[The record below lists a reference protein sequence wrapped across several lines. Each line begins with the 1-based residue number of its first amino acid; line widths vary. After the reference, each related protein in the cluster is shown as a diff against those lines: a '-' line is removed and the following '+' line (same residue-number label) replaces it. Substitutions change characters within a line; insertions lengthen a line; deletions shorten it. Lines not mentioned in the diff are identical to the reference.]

1 MPPDTSPV
9 FSHNFATEF
18 PELSIPYSPDSGPNP
33 ELVLF
38 NEELG
43 KELGIP
49 ADLDVLLGQRAD
61 IKEHAVAQ
69 GYAGHQFGQFV
80 PRLGDGRAVLLGEV
94 AGKDIHLKG
103 SGPTPFARGG
113 DGRATLP
120 SMLREYLIAEAL
132 HTLGIPT
139 TRALAVIKTGKT
151 VLRQQSEEGAILVR
165 VAASHL
171 RVGSFQYARLH
182 GLELTKQL
190 ADFGMRRHDP
200 DCSDYAQW
208 LSRIMKRQAA
218 TVATWMR
225 VGFVH
230 GVMNT
235 DNTTIS
241 GESIDFG
248 PCAFTATYDPK
259 AVFSSIDH
267 HGRYAFGQQPHILA
281 WNLARLAET
290 LLPLF
295 DPDEDKALGIAQELM
310 AHYPQIWRDAWLES
324 MKAPLGLSRY
334 PTEEVEGII
343 DAHHEL
349 LLGQPIISSGRKL
362 AEGEGLSREWTKLW
376 QELDPD
382 MAEVKNNNPSVLPA
396 NHVIDSALSDV
407 GEAKRLLGALKD
419 PYSPHPEISMEAPK
433 NFHYVTYCGT

>member
-1 MPPDTSPV
+1 MQHTTPLV
-9 FSHNFATEF
+9 FSHNFATEL
-18 PELSIPYSPDSGPNP
+18 PELSTAYCPDPGPNP

-49 ADLDVLLGQRAD
+49 PDLDVLLGQTAE

-120 SMLREYLIAEAL
+120 SMLREYLISEAL
-132 HTLGIPT
+132 HALGIPT
-139 TRALAVIKTGKT
+139 TRALAVVKTGKT
-151 VLRQQSEEGAILVR
+151 ILRQHPEEGAILVR

-171 RVGSFQYARLH
+171 RVGSFQYVRLH
-182 GLELTKQL
+182 SVELTKRL
-190 ADFGMRRHDP
+190 ADFGMKRHDP
-200 DCSDYAQW
+200 DCADYAQW
-208 LSRIMKRQAA
+208 FTRIMKRQAA
-218 TVATWMR
+218 TVARWMR

-248 PCAFTATYDPK
+248 PCAFTHTYDPK
-259 AVFSSIDH
+259 AVFSSIDQQ
-267 HGRYAFGQQPHILA
+267 GRYAFGQQPHILG
-281 WNLARLAET
+281 WNLARLVET
-290 LLPLF
+290 FLPLLHS
-295 DPDEDKALGIAQELM
+295 DEDKALAIGQELIG
-310 AHYPQIWRDAWLES
+310 HYPAIWREAFIDS

-334 PTEEVEGII
+334 PNEEVEELI
-343 DAHHEL
+343 DEHHAL
-349 LLGQPIISSGRKL
+349 LLGKPIIESGVKL
-362 AEGEGLSREWTKLW
+362 ITGEGLSPQWRKRW
-376 QELDPD
+376 QQLDPD
-382 MAEVKNNNPSVLPA
+382 MAEVENNNPQVLPA
-396 NHVIDSALSDV
+396 NHVIDSGLKDV
-407 GEAKRLLGALKD
+407 GVAKRLLAAFKD
-419 PYSPHPEISMEAPK
+419 PYSPHPEFSMKAPE